1 MRLFTGLSIPPP
13 ILQTL
18 TATLDQLRPTAP
30 LHWSPSENLHITLKF
45 IGAWPEPRLPELR
58 QTLESIPQPGPIP
71 IDIDRFG
78 YFPNPHR
85 PHSFFA
91 AVHAGP
97 QLASLAAAID
107 EALVKIGCPPEN
119 RPYTPHLTLARIKG
133 QNIRDDI
140 RSLREHIAAMNNL
153 QFGSFEATH
162 FHLYASN
169 PNQGVSV
176 YSILASYPLGASAS
190 VGDSE

>member
-1 MRLFTGLSIPPP
+1 MRLFTGLSIPSP
-13 ILQTL
+13 ILKTL
-18 TATLDQLRPTAP
+18 TALLEQLRPTAP
-30 LHWSPSENLHITLKF
+30 LNWSPPENLHITLKF

-58 QTLESIPQPGPIP
+58 QTLETISQPGNIQ
-71 IDIDRFG
+71 IEIARFG

-85 PHSFFA
+85 PHNFFA
-91 AVHAGP
+91 EVHAGP

-140 RSLREHIAAMNNL
+140 RSLREHIAAMNNF

-162 FHLYASN
+162 FHLYASK
-169 PNQGVSV
+169 QSKSVSV
-176 YSILASYPLGASAS
+176 YSILASYPLAPGASA
-190 VGDSE
+190 

>member
-18 TATLDQLRPTAP
+18 TAALDQLRPTAP
-30 LHWSPSENLHITLKF
+30 LNWSPPDNLHITLKF

-58 QTLESIPQPGPIP
+58 QTLETIPRPGSIA
-71 IDIDRFG
+71 IDIARFG
-78 YFPNPHR
+78 FFPNPHR

-97 QLASLAAAID
+97 QIASLAAAID

-119 RPYTPHLTLARIKG
+119 RPYTPHLTLARIRVE
-133 QNIRDDI
+133 NIRGEDI
-140 RSLREHIAAMNNL
+140 GSLREQIAAMNNF

-162 FHLYASN
+162 FHLYAST
-169 PNQGVSV
+169 PTQGVSV
-176 YSILASYPLGASAS
+176 YSILASYPLGVSA
-190 VGDSE
+190 

>member
-1 MRLFTGLSIPPP
+1 MRLFTGFSVPHP
-13 ILQTL
+13 ILETL
-18 TATLDQLRPTAP
+18 TAALEQLRPTAP
-30 LHWSPSENLHITLKF
+30 LNWSPPENLHITLKF
-45 IGAWPEPRLPELR
+45 IGNWPDARLAELC
-58 QTLESIPQPGPIP
+58 QTLETVPQSGNIG
-71 IDIDRFG
+71 IDIARFG

-91 AVHAGP
+91 GVHSGP

-133 QNIRDDI
+133 EDI
-140 RSLREHIAAMNNL
+140 RSLRERIAAMNNF

-162 FHLYASN
+162 FHLYVSNRSTSN
-169 PNQGVSV
+169 PGRSVSV
-176 YSILASYPLGASAS
+176 YSILASYPLAAG
-190 VGDSE
+190 VSE

>member
-18 TATLDQLRPTAP
+18 TTLLEQLRPTAP
-30 LHWSPSENLHITLKF
+30 PNWSPPENLHITLKF
-45 IGAWPEPRLPELR
+45 IGAWPEARLPELR
-58 QTLESIPQPGPIP
+58 QTLQTIPPPGNIE
-71 IDIDRFG
+71 IDIARFG

-85 PHSFFA
+85 PHNFFA
-91 AVHAGP
+91 EVHAGP

-133 QNIRDDI
+133 ENVRGEDI
-140 RSLREHIAAMNNL
+140 RSLRQHIAAMNNL

-169 PNQGVSV
+169 QNQGVSV
-176 YSILASYPLGASAS
+176 YSILASYP
-190 VGDSE
+190 VGVSE

>member
-1 MRLFTGLSIPPP
+1 MRLFTGLCIPPP

-18 TATLDQLRPTAP
+18 TAILDELRPTAP
-30 LHWSPSENLHITLKF
+30 LNWSPPENLHITLKF
-45 IGAWPEPRLPELR
+45 IGDWPEARLPELR
-58 QTLESIPQPGPIP
+58 RTLETVPRQGNIE
-71 IDIDRFG
+71 IDIARFG

-91 AVHAGP
+91 GVHAGP

-107 EALVKIGCPPEN
+107 NALDKIGCPPEN

-133 QNIRDDI
+133 EDI
-140 RSLREHIAAMNNL
+140 RVLREHIAAMNNF

-162 FHLYASN
+162 FHLYASHQS
-169 PNQGVSV
+169 QGGSV
-176 YSILASYPLGASAS
+176 YSLLASYTLGVSA
-190 VGDSE
+190 